1 VVRGVRRAVLDAAVV
16 DGVHEGQDGRGGAC
30 WVEGRILETQVLVE
44 SSAKREPQSVTQ
56 VLEAG
61 MR

>member
-1 VVRGVRRAVLDAAVV
+1 
-16 DGVHEGQDGRGGAC
+16 
-30 WVEGRILETQVLVE
+30 VEGRILETQVLVE